1 MKITMHQP
9 NFCPYPGF
17 FQKFLS
23 SDVFVVMDDVQME
36 FDITNRNKVINRD
49 GNWER
54 IIVPIKK
61 HQKFLPIL
69 EVAID
74 NEKDWKTTIWN
85 QILVYNNHKFFNVY
99 GNFLDEIFHKNW
111 DSLFELNF
119 TIIKKIIQWLN
130 CKVEIIRESELNI
143 KNTSTHRL
151 VDVCN
156 TLGADTYLSGPGA
169 RNYIEEN
176 LFLKNKINL
185 EFQEYSSIKYTQL
198 VSKTFIPNLS
208 ILDSLFNVGDST
220 RNLLIPT
227 K

>member
-1 MKITMHQP
+1 MK
-9 NFCPYPGF
+9 
-17 FQKFLS
+17 
-23 SDVFVVMDDVQME
+23 
-36 FDITNRNKVINRD
+36 
-49 GNWER
+49 
-54 IIVPIKK
+54 PI
-61 HQKFLPIL
+61 
-69 EVAID
+69 
-74 NEKDWKTTIWN
+74 
-85 QILVYNNHKFFNVY
+85 
-99 GNFLDEIFHKNW
+99 
-111 DSLFELNF
+111 
-119 TIIKKIIQWLN
+119 
-130 CKVEIIRESELNI
+130 LNI